1 MEFSN
6 ELLARAHYWMRF
18 ARAFDDRL
26 DFLFKQGKL
35 VGGLFSQR
43 GHEAI
48 SVGAALA
55 LGPQDV
61 IAPLHRD
68 LGAYLARG
76 MTAERLMAQFFG
88 RATGPSRGRDVNMHG
103 NGDLALGIIGFVSHL
118 PQALPVAVGA
128 AHAFKLKKEPRVAM
142 NFFGDGSSSEG
153 LTHEA
158 LNWAS
163 VFHVPMIFIVENNQ
177 YAYSTPTRKQMR
189 VENIADRAAGYAMP
203 SIVIDGNDFFQVYE
217 TVQQAVEHARGGGGP
232 ALIECKTMR
241 MRGHAIH
248 DNMSYVPKELL
259 AEWEQRDPLLKF
271 ETRLREMNLLDDA
284 KQNELRQRIEREID
298 AAQAFAENSP
308 LPDPTKLTQGIYAE

>member
-1 MEFSN
+1 MEFSKD
-6 ELLARAHYWMRF
+6 LLERAHYWMRF
-18 ARAFDDRL
+18 TRAFDDRL
-26 DFLFKQGKL
+26 DFLFKQGKI

-55 LGPQDV
+55 LGKDDV

-68 LGAYLARG
+68 LGAYFVRG
-76 MTAERLMAQFFG
+76 MSANRLMSQFFG

-103 NGDLALGIIGFVSHL
+103 NGDLSLGIIGFVSHL
-118 PQALPVAVGA
+118 PQAMPVAVGA
-128 AHAFKLKKEPRVAM
+128 AHAFKLKREPRVAT
-142 NFFGDGSSSEG
+142 NFFGDGASSEG

-158 LNWAS
+158 MNWAS
-163 VFHVPMIFIVENNQ
+163 VFQVPMIFILENNQ
-177 YAYSTPTRKQMR
+177 YAYSTPLKKQMR
-189 VENIADRAAGYAMP
+189 VENLADRAVGYAMP

-217 TVQQAVEHARGGGGP
+217 TVSQAVEHARKRGGP

-259 AEWEQRDPLLKF
+259 AEWELRDPLLKF
-271 ETRLREMNLLDDA
+271 ETRLREMGLLDA
-284 KQNELRQRIEREID
+284 EKQRELLARVEGEID
-298 AAQAFAENSP
+298 GAQAFAENAP
-308 LPDPTKLTQGIYAE
+308 LPDPKRLTEGVYAE